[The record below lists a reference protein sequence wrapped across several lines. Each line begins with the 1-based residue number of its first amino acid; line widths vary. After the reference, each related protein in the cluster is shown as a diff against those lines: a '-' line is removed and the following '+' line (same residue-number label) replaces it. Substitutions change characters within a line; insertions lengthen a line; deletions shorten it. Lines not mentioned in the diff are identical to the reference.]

1 MAASEKF
8 TELKQQVETAES
20 NVRAAAAQDQASCE
34 RRSIRRERT
43 PMNALA
49 G

>member
-20 NVRAAAAQDQASCE
+20 NVRAAAAETEAE
-34 RRSIRRERT
+34 GEPRSRRRERT
-43 PMNALA
+43 QMNARR